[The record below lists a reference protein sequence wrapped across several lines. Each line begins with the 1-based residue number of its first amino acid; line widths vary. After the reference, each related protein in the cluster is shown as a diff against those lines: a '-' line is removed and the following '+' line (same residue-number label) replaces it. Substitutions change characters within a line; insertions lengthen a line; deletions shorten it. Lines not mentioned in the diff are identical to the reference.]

1 MCVLFLSQGT
11 GKVFQQQ
18 GGWPG
23 PWWPVSG
30 SLWEPGQDTVMETE
44 REKASDPDVI
54 MWEEVDL
61 KTLSG
66 QSQLGGCGLTGEG
79 VSRWELTGSQ
89 VVSLVLIT
97 SSLRWLRR
105 VEQNVGQ
112 GKGSC
117 LVTGGPGS
125 ISEGWGRL
133 GEGSYRF
140 PCGSVSV
147 DYLFWESEHER
158 KESLDAALFFFFFF
172 FEPKVR
178 R

>member
-1 MCVLFLSQGT
+1 MACVRE
-11 GKVFQQQ
+11 
-18 GGWPG
+18 
-23 PWWPVSG
+23 PV
-30 SLWEPGQDTVMETE
+30 EPGQDTVMATE

-61 KTLSG
+61 RTPSG

-112 GKGSC
+112 GK
-117 LVTGGPGS
+117 
-125 ISEGWGRL
+125 
-133 GEGSYRF
+133 
-140 PCGSVSV
+140 
-147 DYLFWESEHER
+147 
-158 KESLDAALFFFFFF
+158 
-172 FEPKVR
+172 
-178 R
+178 